1 MKTKRIVKFNIKESC
16 IDFEYIKQQLKE
28 SKEVYNYANYILRQM
43 YFKNSQKGNYS
54 LKFVNEYS
62 ELEYMLTKYIKEN
75 KQFTSL
81 FYNIICQFARI
92 KGLSINSKI
101 VQGIVRKL
109 KNDWQSYWSLL
120 KKKTNKT
127 YDKKI
132 NIPRYKKKYNLVE
145 YNNQTI
151 SKEKL
156 KLGYIGTAK
165 MKQGIKLGKKY
176 NCVNCKSFR
185 IYEKNNKFVCEIIY
199 EKDIKEIKQGNRVA
213 AIDIGVVNLFT
224 LSFNY
229 NKKGISVK
237 TGLKGINQYFNKEKA
252 RLQSR
257 LPQKQFISK
266 QIQALM
272 SKRSNQLRNC
282 IGYYCNKVI
291 KLLISENINKLII
304 GYNKDWKQ
312 EVNFGRKN
320 KKSTQNFV
328 CIPFRQIL
336 NILKYKCLDNGIE
349 YVEQE
354 ESYTSKASYI
364 DNDNIPVF
372 NKNNTT
378 KYKFSGR
385 RIKRDLYKTKDNKI
399 IDADLNGSLN
409 ILRKAGIK
417 LIEPLEYLKF
427 NNIFTSKLV

>member
-1 MKTKRIVKFNIKESC
+1 MRVKRVLKFNIKESC
-16 IDFEYIKQQLKE
+16 VDFEYIKQQLKE

-43 YFKNSQKGNYS
+43 YFKNSKDNKYS
-54 LKFVNEYS
+54 LEFVNEYS
-62 ELEYMLTKYIKEN
+62 ELEYMLIKYIKEN

-81 FYNIICQFARI
+81 FYNIISSFARI

-120 KKKTNKT
+120 KKKTKPV
-127 YDKKI
+127 KL
-132 NIPRYKKKYNLVE
+132 PRYKKKYNLVE

-176 NCVNCKSFR
+176 NCINCKSFR
-185 IYEKNNKFVCEIIY
+185 IYERNNKFVCEIIY
-199 EKDIKEIKQGNRVA
+199 EKDIKDIKQGNRVA
-213 AIDIGVVNLFT
+213 AIDIGVTNLFVI
-224 LSFNY
+224 SFNY

-252 RLQSR
+252 RLQNR

-266 QIQALM
+266 QIQSLM

-291 KLLISENINKLII
+291 KLLISENINKLVI

-312 EVNFGRKN
+312 EVNFGRN

-372 NKNNTT
+372 NKSNT

-385 RIKRDLYKTKDNKI
+385 RIVRGIYKTKDNKI
-399 IDADLNGSLN
+399 INADLNGSLN

>member
-1 MKTKRIVKFNIKESC
+1 MRVKRVLKFNIKESC
-16 IDFEYIKQQLKE
+16 VDFEYIKQQLKE

-43 YFKNSQKGNYS
+43 YFKNSQKGNKYS
-54 LKFVNEYS
+54 LEFVNEYP
-62 ELEYMLTKYIKEN
+62 ELEYMLTQYIKEN

-81 FYNIICQFARI
+81 FYNIICSFVRI

-109 KNDWQSYWSLL
+109 KNDWQSYCSLL
-120 KKKTNKT
+120 KKKTNKE
-127 YDKKI
+127 YDKLVKL
-132 NIPRYKKKYNLVE
+132 PRYKKKYNLVE

-176 NCVNCKSFR
+176 NINCKSFR
-185 IYEKNNKFVCEIIY
+185 IYERNNKFVCEIIY
-199 EKDIKEIKQGNRVA
+199 EKDIKDIKQGNRVA
-213 AIDIGVVNLFT
+213 AIDIGVTNLFVI
-224 LSFNY
+224 SFNY

-237 TGLKGINQYFNKEKA
+237 TELKGINQYFNKEKA
-252 RLQSR
+252 RLQNR
-257 LPQKQFISK
+257 LPQKQFVSK
-266 QIQALM
+266 QIQSLI

-291 KLLISENINKLII
+291 KLLISENINKLVI

-312 EVNFGRKN
+312 EVNFGRN

-385 RIKRDLYKTKDNKI
+385 RIVRGIYKTKDNQI

>member
-1 MKTKRIVKFNIKESC
+1 
-16 IDFEYIKQQLKE
+16 
-28 SKEVYNYANYILRQM
+28 
-43 YFKNSQKGNYS
+43 
-54 LKFVNEYS
+54 
-62 ELEYMLTKYIKEN
+62 
-75 KQFTSL
+75 
-81 FYNIICQFARI
+81 
-92 KGLSINSKI
+92 
-101 VQGIVRKL
+101 
-109 KNDWQSYWSLL
+109 
-120 KKKTNKT
+120 
-127 YDKKI
+127 
-132 NIPRYKKKYNLVE
+132 
-145 YNNQTI
+145 
-151 SKEKL
+151 
-156 KLGYIGTAK
+156 

-199 EKDIKEIKQGNRVA
+199 EKDIKDIKPGNRVA
-213 AIDIGVVNLFT
+213 AIDIGVTNLFVI
-224 LSFNY
+224 SFNY

-237 TGLKGINQYFNKEKA
+237 TELKGINQYFNKEKA

-257 LPQKQFISK
+257 LSQKQFISK

-304 GYNKDWKQ
+304 GYNKEWKQ

-364 DNDNIPVF
+364 DNDDIPVF
-372 NKNNTT
+372 NKSNT

-385 RIKRDLYKTKDNKI
+385 RIKRGLYKTKDNKI

-409 ILRKAGIK
+409 ILKKAEIK

-427 NNIFTSKLV
+427 NNIFISKLV

>member
-1 MKTKRIVKFNIKESC
+1 
-16 IDFEYIKQQLKE
+16 
-28 SKEVYNYANYILRQM
+28 
-43 YFKNSQKGNYS
+43 
-54 LKFVNEYS
+54 
-62 ELEYMLTKYIKEN
+62 
-75 KQFTSL
+75 
-81 FYNIICQFARI
+81 
-92 KGLSINSKI
+92 
-101 VQGIVRKL
+101 
-109 KNDWQSYWSLL
+109 
-120 KKKTNKT
+120 
-127 YDKKI
+127 
-132 NIPRYKKKYNLVE
+132 
-145 YNNQTI
+145 
-151 SKEKL
+151 
-156 KLGYIGTAK
+156 
-165 MKQGIKLGKKY
+165 
-176 NCVNCKSFR
+176 
-185 IYEKNNKFVCEIIY
+185 
-199 EKDIKEIKQGNRVA
+199 
-213 AIDIGVVNLFT
+213 
-224 LSFNY
+224 
-229 NKKGISVK
+229 
-237 TGLKGINQYFNKEKA
+237 
-252 RLQSR
+252 
-257 LPQKQFISK
+257 
-266 QIQALM
+266 M

-304 GYNKDWKQ
+304 GYNKEWKQ

-385 RIKRDLYKTKDNKI
+385 RIKRGLYKTKDNQI

-409 ILRKAGIK
+409 ILKKAGIK
-417 LIEPLEYLKF
+417 LIEPLEYLRF